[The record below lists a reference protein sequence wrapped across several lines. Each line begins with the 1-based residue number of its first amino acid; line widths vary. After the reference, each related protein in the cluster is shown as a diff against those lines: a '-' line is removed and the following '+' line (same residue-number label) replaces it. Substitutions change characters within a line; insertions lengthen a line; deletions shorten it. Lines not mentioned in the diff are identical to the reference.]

1 MSQVSGECVEWGEL
15 RVLSNG
21 LRALERLKN
30 LAPDGA
36 SGLPFYRPRERP
48 GVHTRERKREKKEK
62 KKEKKSREEESPG
75 ATSLFFSDRWVPLA
89 L

>member
-48 GVHTRERKREKKEK
+48 GVHTRERKREKGKE
-62 KKEKKSREEESPG
+62 EREKSREEESPG